1 MKMSGDI
8 FQSLE
13 NNTSIDVTKWNPLQC
28 YLCNEK
34 YDDPCILSC
43 YHSYCSQCLRGRAAD
58 SKLSCPLCGCVTSLK
73 DSESLPSPDHLMKF
87 LVDQSSQED
96 LEPCANCDEVSSEM
110 FFCNTCSQ
118 ALCLPCRT
126 ETHKAKM
133 FVSHDVIN
141 LSSRTKEVH
150 RECLIHREPY
160 ILFSTEKKTMLC
172 INCFRDMKIE
182 SRSHCMD
189 METAY
194 AQGCKK
200 LDQTMQAIRELQ
212 NSARD
217 TIFLLKALLSE
228 IQQSSED
235 EKKAITDLYNLMM
248 EKITEMKTD
257 LLKEVDR
264 QYQEKEKVFKKEL
277 STLSTLLPTLH
288 THLVTC
294 SAFTSSANRFEFLD
308 LAYILMDRLK
318 SIINQQ
324 HPLHPSQ
331 SGQICTDYKVQYS
344 KCLEPLLFPSRTPS
358 QLCNVSTKPGPI
370 SSIPSSLSMTTTIT
384 TCTMNSRQHFSGGS
398 VQFGRRGYTLPK
410 ISFTDIKST
419 FAEHCGEFE
428 ASHKLLCQRIDKLKF
443 NVQELQRDLTLRR
456 CLVKASAMEDLQ
468 EEIAELQKD
477 LDDLFLLTE
486 KKQPTLEKHWE
497 DVLKK
502 MASEQEVYK
511 GQLSD
516 VLRLKQETGHMTA
529 ILTQLHSFVKSIAS
543 VTERLAPK
551 LTQSSKESDHDS
563 NIAAIFEEINTM
575 QPDSQHRVDAIRI
588 AEEERETLTAVNR
601 VNPLDEELIKTKGM
615 LKAPSARKESSS
627 RRNSTKR
634 ESGEFKESL
643 SVDSSPMRE
652 SLPGDQ
658 SAANVEAQEM
668 ATANMDD
675 EESFEDL
682 GNPDNVK
689 RNLEQVKLNDFRS
702 TEMNESQCDIDVSKM
717 KDCPVENESQCDIDV
732 SKMKDCPVE
741 NESQCDIDVSKMKD
755 CPVENESHCNTD
767 VSKMKDC
774 PVENESHC
782 NTDVSKIKDYPV
794 ENESH
799 CNTDVSKIKDY
810 PVENEPQCGTGLS
823 KMKDYPD
830 ENESHCDTTVS
841 KIKDYSDENESQS
854 NTGMSKI

>member
-43 YHSYCSQCLRGRAAD
+43 YHSYCSQCLRGRA
-58 SKLSCPLCGCVTSLK
+58 SENKLSCPLCGCVTNLK

-87 LVDQSSQED
+87 LVDQSSRED
-96 LEPCANCDEVSSEM
+96 MEPCANCDEVSSEM

-118 ALCLPCRT
+118 ALCLTCRT

-133 FVSHDVIN
+133 FASHDVIN
-141 LSSRTKEVH
+141 LSKRTKEVH
-150 RECLIHREPY
+150 RECLTHREPY
-160 ILFSTEKKTMLC
+160 ILFSTEKKAMLC
-172 INCFRDMKIE
+172 INCFRDMKME

-189 METAY
+189 LETAY
-194 AQGCKK
+194 TQGCKK
-200 LDQTMQAIRELQ
+200 LDQRMQAVRELQ

-217 TIFLLKALLSE
+217 TIFLLKALLTE

-235 EKKAITDLYNLMM
+235 EKKAITDLFDLMM
-248 EKITEMKTD
+248 EKITEMKTE

-264 QYQEKEKVFKKEL
+264 QYQEKEKAFKKEL

-331 SGQICTDYKVQYS
+331 SGQICTDYKVHYS
-344 KCLEPLLFPSRTPS
+344 KCLEPLLFPSRSPAPLSNIPTASP
-358 QLCNVSTKPGPI
+358 LTDST
-370 SSIPSSLSMTTTIT
+370 SSIPSTLPMSTTMTTHTL
-384 TCTMNSRQHFSGGS
+384 NSRQHFSGGS

-410 ISFTDIKST
+410 ISFTDTKST

-428 ASHKLLCQRIDKLKF
+428 ASHKLVCQRIDKLKF
-443 NVQELQRDLTLRR
+443 DVQELQRDLTLRR
-456 CLVKASAMEDLQ
+456 CLIKLSSVQDLR
-468 EEIAELQKD
+468 EEITDLQKD

-502 MASEQEVYK
+502 IATEQEVYK
-511 GQLSD
+511 GQLND
-516 VLRLKQETGHMTA
+516 VLRLKQETGHMNT
-529 ILTQLHSFVKSIAS
+529 ILTQLNSFVKSISS

-551 LTQSSKESDHDS
+551 LTQCSQERDHDS
-563 NIAAIFEEINTM
+563 SIAAMFEEINTM
-575 QPDSQHRVDAIRI
+575 QPDSQHRVDAIRM

-615 LKAPSARKESSS
+615 LKAPSARREGVS

-634 ESGEFKESL
+634 ESREFKDTPSVESPTKDSAPEPSSPPRPTTESL
-643 SVDSSPMRE
+643 ETTKTNKDNEKCSRDFVNS
-652 SLPGDQ
+652 
-658 SAANVEAQEM
+658 
-668 ATANMDD
+668 DD
-675 EESFEDL
+675 A
-682 GNPDNVK
+682 K
-689 RNLEQVKLNDFRS
+689 RNLENTIEDKNDFIYS
-702 TEMNESQCDIDVSKM
+702 KSPEMNKSRCGMGASER
-717 KDCPVENESQCDIDV
+717 KDCCVDTDANKICVPDLEITEYSSDTNVFEDNRKTDQIAKVE
-732 SKMKDCPVE
+732 K
-741 NESQCDIDVSKMKD
+741 
-755 CPVENESHCNTD
+755 
-767 VSKMKDC
+767 
-774 PVENESHC
+774 
-782 NTDVSKIKDYPV
+782 
-794 ENESH
+794 
-799 CNTDVSKIKDY
+799 
-810 PVENEPQCGTGLS
+810 
-823 KMKDYPD
+823 
-830 ENESHCDTTVS
+830 
-841 KIKDYSDENESQS
+841 
-854 NTGMSKI
+854 